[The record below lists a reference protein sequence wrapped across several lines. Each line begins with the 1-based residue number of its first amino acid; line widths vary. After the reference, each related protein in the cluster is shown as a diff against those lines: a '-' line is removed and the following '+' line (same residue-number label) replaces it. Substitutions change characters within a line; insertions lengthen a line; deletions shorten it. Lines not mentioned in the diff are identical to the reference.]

1 LRFTRSQP
9 DRAPGISCP
18 LFPVGKDQLMNGVSV
33 VMATYNGEKFIA
45 KQLESIRAQTLSP
58 CELIVSDDGS
68 VDRTLEIVSRF
79 AETCSFPVHIRRN
92 PENLGYGQNFLSAA
106 LLAKGRYVAFSDQD
120 DEWLPEKLQF
130 CVEALEREDALLCAH
145 TVTLVDRASN
155 RIGHYAQNITRT
167 ETVAPLAMKPW
178 EVFLGLTEV
187 FRRDLLDL
195 FPIDERGLDNHA
207 MNTPLAHDRWIYSLA
222 FSLGRTTLI
231 AQPLALYRQHGENV
245 YGGMKKSLLTRLHGK
260 FNGSIGILQQHMLI
274 ARHRADLL
282 GRLGRD
288 STSPYAAAASAASRY
303 WSDVARSFEQRADVY
318 SRRFLTERV
327 ARLLKLVKDDA
338 YRSTQTGEL
347 DSRLIVKDILL
358 GVLRLPLA
366 PKSALSANPVPSTAN
381 ADGR

>member
-1 LRFTRSQP
+1 M
-9 DRAPGISCP
+9 D
-18 LFPVGKDQLMNGVSV
+18 GVSV

-45 KQLESIRAQTLSP
+45 TQLESIRAQTLTP

-68 VDRTLEIVSRF
+68 VDRTLEIVSAF
-79 AETCSFPVHIRRN
+79 AETCSFPVYIRRN

-120 DEWLPEKLQF
+120 DEWLPEKLRI
-130 CVEALEREDALLCAH
+130 CVEALEREDAILCAH
-145 TVTLVDRASN
+145 TVTLVDSTSK
-155 RIGHYAQNITRT
+155 RISHYAQNILQT
-167 ETVAPLAMKPW
+167 ETVPPLVLKPW

-207 MNTPLAHDRWIYSLA
+207 MNTPLAHDRWIYFLA
-222 FSLGRTTLI
+222 FSLGRTALI
-231 AQPLALYRQHGENV
+231 ARPLALYRQHGENV
-245 YGGMKKSLLTRLHGK
+245 YGGMKKNLLKRLHGK
-260 FNGSIGILQQHMLI
+260 FNGSTAILQQYMLI

-282 GRLGRD
+282 ERLGRD

-303 WSDVARSFEQRADVY
+303 WSSVGRSFEQRADIY
-318 SRRFLTERV
+318 SRRHLTERV
-327 ARLLKLVKDDA
+327 AQLVNLIKDNA
-338 YRSTQTGEL
+338 YRSVDTGQL
-347 DSRLIVKDILL
+347 DARLIVKDVLL

-366 PKSALSANPVPSTAN
+366 PKSARSAHPVPFAAN